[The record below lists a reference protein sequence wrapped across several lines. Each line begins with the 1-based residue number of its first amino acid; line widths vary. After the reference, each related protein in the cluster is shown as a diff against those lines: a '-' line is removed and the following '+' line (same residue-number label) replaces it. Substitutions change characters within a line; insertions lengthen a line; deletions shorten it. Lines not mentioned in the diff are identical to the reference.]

1 MEVSRMSARY
11 TPTAIWLHWL
21 TFLILVGLVTFG
33 FYVHGLHF
41 SPTRIRLVNYHK
53 WAGVTFLL
61 LVLLRLVWR
70 WSHLPPAL
78 PVSMAKSLKVAAAG
92 AHWALYAVMILI
104 PISGW
109 LMSSAKGYQTVWFGI
124 LPLPNL
130 VQRNAVLGAQLLE
143 VHLVLNVLL
152 IILVAGHA
160 AAAIKHHVF
169 DKDDVLTRMLP
180 GRTRSDRR

>member
-1 MEVSRMSARY
+1 MSARY
-11 TPTAIWLHWL
+11 TRTAIWLHWL
-21 TFLILVGLVTFG
+21 TFLILAGLVTFG
-33 FYVHGLHF
+33 FYVHGLRF
-41 SPTRIRLVNYHK
+41 SPARIRLVNYHK

-61 LVLLRLVWR
+61 LVLGRLAWR
-70 WSHLPPAL
+70 WMHRPPAL
-78 PVSMAKSLKVAAAG
+78 PVSMPKLQLRAASG
-92 AHWALYAVMILI
+92 AHWLLYSLMLLI

-130 VQRNAVLGAQLLE
+130 VQRNAALGAQLLE

-152 IILVAGHA
+152 IVLVAGHA
-160 AAAIKHHVF
+160 AAAIRHHVF

-180 GRTRSDRR
+180 WRSNDNKH